1 MTNMKRV
8 AFLALGAFS
17 LLGCMETTAKA
28 QIAYV
33 PNIGFVP
40 TGATM
45 TVTPAV
51 SADRRYVRLGVD
63 AFFND
68 FNGFTTVSFP
78 GGAVGGGN
86 FGGFGGAV
94 AAGMDG
100 VIGDEGYTSGAAAA
114 NGVNAQAAAGQPDGM
129 RAGPTP
135 VVQGQGGG
143 DPLLAGD
150 GMGAGQAGEFG
161 FVPGSPDEA
170 ALMMDMVNGTR
181 NGVRA
186 AGRSSVRTA
195 RRSASKSSTKA
206 TRRQKSSAQR
216 KGH

>member
-8 AFLALGAFS
+8 AFLALGVFS

-51 SADRRYVRLGVD
+51 SADRRYVRLGVN

-86 FGGFGGAV
+86 FGGFGGAI

-100 VIGDEGYTSGAAAA
+100 VIVNEGYPSGVPAA
-114 NGVNAQAAAGQPDGM
+114 NGVNAQAAAGQTDRM

-135 VVQGQGGG
+135 VVQGQGDG

-150 GMGAGQAGEFG
+150 GMGQGQGGEFG

-181 NGVRA
+181 NGVRSA
-186 AGRSSVRTA
+186 SRSSVRTA
-195 RRSASKSSTKA
+195 RRSASKSTKA
-206 TRRQKSSAQR
+206 TSRQKSSGRR